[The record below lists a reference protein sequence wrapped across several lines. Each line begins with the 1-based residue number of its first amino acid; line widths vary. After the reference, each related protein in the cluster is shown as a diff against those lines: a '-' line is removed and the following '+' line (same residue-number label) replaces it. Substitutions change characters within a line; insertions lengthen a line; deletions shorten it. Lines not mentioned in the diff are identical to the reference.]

1 MSQPRPGSPGTRPR
15 CPRHP
20 PTLPGTGTPPR
31 AGGRDADRLPL
42 VLGPSGGSK
51 SGKPDAATAVALCS
65 ATSVTLPPPDPA
77 AFEARDPGQRSRPPP
92 LTSAPGEVG

>member
-15 CPRHP
+15 C
-20 PTLPGTGTPPR
+20 R
-31 AGGRDADRLPL
+31 ARGRRRGQGGRDTDRLPL

-92 LTSAPGEVG
+92 LPSAPGEVG